1 MSHLYIIMKLIDGI
15 FKSFLFELLTN
26 IVYKPRETDQKSNK
40 EKVFSQEIN
49 QFSLSHWQMRN
60 VTR

>member
-40 EKVFSQEIN
+40 EKVFS
-49 QFSLSHWQMRN
+49 LSGNEPVHKIAL
-60 VTR
+60 VPITYA